1 MTRVDTNIFR
11 DFSTQPNLVPDDES
25 LAHELRKEDI
35 KVMRLKS
42 CAYWIDYV
50 CMEPTEPE
58 WHRKQ
63 QAILNNNNPADT
75 LTRSSMNFLDV
86 SDLASVNRINEDNA
100 LLHQQT
106 VRKLAGTNAHNMII
120 QKM

>member
-100 LLHQQT
+100 LLHQ
-106 VRKLAGTNAHNMII
+106 
-120 QKM
+120 